1 MDTKLAALLTFVI
14 FPALVGTTTF
24 TILTTIEDAQATGGG
39 EVIEL
44 VIPIIDETTQAVQNN
59 DTQKALTLLDEI
71 KTELKDTFFAEED
84 EQEDDKKDKKKKN
97 KD

>member
-1 MDTKLAALLTFVI
+1 MEKLQTYTYTATVLI
-14 FPALVGTTTF
+14 LVFLFGYGAS
-24 TILTTIEDAQATGGG
+24 TILNNYAQATGGG

-71 KTELKDTFFAEED
+71 KTELQDTFFAEED
-84 EQEDDKKDKKKKN
+84 EQEDDKKNNKKN